1 MSDLLIRNLD
11 PELKRR
17 LEEQARR
24 DGRSLSEEAKLLLN
38 RGLKESAPGRPVGTA
53 LVEHF
58 RSAGPIELGLPRR
71 ELPRVPPD
79 FE

>member
-24 DGRSLSEEAKLLLN
+24 DGRSLSEAAKLLLN
-38 RGLKESAPGRPVGTA
+38 RGLGKSAPDGPLGTA
-53 LVEHF
+53 LVDLF
-58 RSAGPIELGLPRR
+58 RPAATDDLEIRRR
-71 ELPRVPPD
+71 EQPRTPPS